1 MKEANL
7 KDLLVNIDVLDTKG
21 DLDCQILGLSISS
34 NSVEEGHIFFALV
47 GEKTDGHLY
56 IDSAIKN
63 GTKVIVCEKFPENI
77 LDEIV
82 YIKVKD
88 SKKALAIIASD
99 FYENP
104 SSSFKLLGVTGTNG
118 KTTVATLLYNL
129 FSKLGYKCGLI
140 STVGDKV
147 IDKDT
152 MTKRITF
159 TTPDSISLN
168 KMFAEMRDAGCTYV
182 FMEASSHALEFE
194 RMNGVVFA
202 GGIFTNL
209 THDHLDFHKS
219 FENYRDAKKK
229 FFNILP
235 ENTFAL
241 SNIDD
246 PSGEYVLRD
255 TKAKKYFYGL
265 KDSPSN
271 TSGHNPEFTGDF
283 ETKLIGEFNM
293 YNMLAVYATAVLL
306 GQDKEKVKDIIKNLD
321 GAPGRFESIKSN
333 TGVTGVVDYSHTPDA
348 LENVLKTI
356 HQIVVKPLSK
366 IITVVGCGGDRDK
379 AKRPVMAKIG
389 YDLSDILILTSDNPR
404 TEKAEDILNDMRVG
418 ISSMPQEKVYVI
430 SDRHEAIEKA
440 CELAKHG
447 DYILLAG
454 KGHEDY
460 QEINGKKTHFSDM
473 EELKNCFDKMI

>member
-34 NSVEEGHIFFALV
+34 NSVEEGHIFCALV

-235 ENTFAL
+235 ENT
-241 SNIDD
+241 
-246 PSGEYVLRD
+246 
-255 TKAKKYFYGL
+255 
-265 KDSPSN
+265 
-271 TSGHNPEFTGDF
+271 
-283 ETKLIGEFNM
+283 
-293 YNMLAVYATAVLL
+293 
-306 GQDKEKVKDIIKNLD
+306 
-321 GAPGRFESIKSN
+321 
-333 TGVTGVVDYSHTPDA
+333 
-348 LENVLKTI
+348 
-356 HQIVVKPLSK
+356 
-366 IITVVGCGGDRDK
+366 
-379 AKRPVMAKIG
+379 
-389 YDLSDILILTSDNPR
+389 
-404 TEKAEDILNDMRVG
+404 
-418 ISSMPQEKVYVI
+418 
-430 SDRHEAIEKA
+430 
-440 CELAKHG
+440 
-447 DYILLAG
+447 
-454 KGHEDY
+454 
-460 QEINGKKTHFSDM
+460 
-473 EELKNCFDKMI
+473 